1 MQKRQAELVHQFT
14 AEVLEPNWTPTI
26 DQEELDEANERL
38 EADKNQFRWRW
49 LHKVITLSGS
59 VTLHAKAHNATA
71 A

>member
-1 MQKRQAELVHQFT
+1 MPKRRAELVHQFT

-38 EADKNQFRWRW
+38 EADNNQFRWRW
-49 LHKVITLSGS
+49 LHNVITLSGS
-59 VTLHAKAHNATA
+59 VTLYAKAHNATA